1 LLQRIGDAELTDRII
16 AQGKALICAIEALG
30 TIEPAGLLE
39 RALAGLL
46 QAAYKRWLRAIVAE
60 LPAWVMEE
68 ILSASRGIGERRA
81 VLWMSENW
89 GAGLGTCPTGLNCR
103 TPTKNP
109 RTATEAPRGSG
120 GGSSVKSKLLT
131 WLTHVLVLENIIALT
146 GIVIAARL
154 AVLDIKK
161 GAPEETLNAIVA
173 LLTALAMSQ
182 IVTRYKSAIAS
193 DSISRME
200 GLIHRLSFLSS
211 PPLRLR
217 TELASLGESARNA
230 RNILIVAFSGAE
242 VLRQTDFF
250 ADRLFQGA
258 TVRIAIAD
266 PENDALVEAMSPL
279 TGIPR
284 EGFVADVQVAM
295 GLIQVIRKQTSNTG
309 RLQVRM
315 FDYAP
320 TLSLVMVD
328 GDRPTGHIVVELRP
342 YQVSSS
348 SRPHLFLTARDNRV
362 WYDYFRDVGESIWRD
377 AKPVSESSLANQ

>member
-1 LLQRIGDAELTDRII
+1 MREVLQ
-16 AQGKALICAIEALG
+16 QF
-30 TIEPAGLLE
+30 LE
-39 RALAGLL
+39 D
-46 QAAYKRWLRAIVAE
+46 LR
-60 LPAWVMEE
+60 
-68 ILSASRGIGERRA
+68 RG
-81 VLWMSENW
+81 
-89 GAGLGTCPTGLNCR
+89 
-103 TPTKNP
+103 
-109 RTATEAPRGSG
+109 
-120 GGSSVKSKLLT
+120 
-131 WLTHVLVLENIIALT
+131 ENIDLY
-146 GIVIAARL
+146 VVSVAAVVL
-154 AVLDIKK
+154 AVLNLVGVDSGRWATSVSL
-161 GAPEETLNAIVA
+161 GALGV
-173 LLTALAMSQ
+173 LAFAMLGNRHRIDS
-182 IVTRYKSAIAS
+182 VVRESSSA
-193 DSISRME
+193 
-200 GLIHRLSFLSS
+200 GN
-211 PPLRLR
+211 PPLRMR
-217 TELASLGESARNA
+217 TELGSLQESAKSARNV
-230 RNILIVAFSGAE
+230 LIVAFSGAE

-284 EGFVADVQVAM
+284 EGFIADVQVAM

-377 AKPVSESSLANQ
+377 AKPVLESSLANQ